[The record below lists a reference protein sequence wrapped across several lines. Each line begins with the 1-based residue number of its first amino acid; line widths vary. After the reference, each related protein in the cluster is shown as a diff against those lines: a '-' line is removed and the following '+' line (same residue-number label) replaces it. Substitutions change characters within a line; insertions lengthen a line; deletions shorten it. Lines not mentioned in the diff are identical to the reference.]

1 MVTDQQV
8 RILMNELRNGV
19 PLYRSAARSGM
30 SVKTARKWSRS
41 SQAPSEPSTTRS
53 WRTRLDPFES
63 VSDDIHCLLT
73 QEPDLQATA
82 LLAHLQSLHSE
93 QFHDGHLRSLQRRLK
108 VWKTTE
114 GPPKEVFFAQVHH
127 PGDLAES
134 DFCHLTRLGITLAGQ
149 PFAHL
154 LYHFVLT
161 YSNWET
167 GMICFSES
175 FESLSDGLQA
185 ALKTLGGVPKR
196 HRTDSLRA
204 AVVNF
209 GNRAEFNAR
218 YTALGAHY
226 ALHLEH
232 TQPRRPNENGDV
244 EQSHHRF
251 IQRLEQSLKLRGS
264 RDFADRQE
272 YAAFVQ
278 QNFDRANLSRTA
290 RFSEEQAQLMPLPAY
305 PLDGAKQLDVRVSP
319 GSTIRVQDNVYSVP
333 SRLIGS
339 RVNVRVTSDAVEVSY
354 AQRMVHRMPRL
365 RGKGGQCIDYRH
377 IIDWL
382 VRKPGAF
389 DQYVYHDALFPSSHF
404 RIAYDALTHTQPVQG
419 QKQYLQILHLAAR
432 CSESRV
438 EDALRLLQKSGE
450 PLSVDRVAGLVESY
464 AALPSPT
471 EVHINPVV
479 LDLYDTLLT
488 APMPTGIS
496 GGHLAVE
503 PSVAQDAEVHYV

>member
-1 MVTDQQV
+1 
-8 RILMNELRNGV
+8 MNELCSGR
-19 PLYRSAARSGM
+19 PLYLSAARSGM

-41 SQAPSEPSTTRS
+41 PQVPSEPCGMRS
-53 WRTRLDPFES
+53 WRTRLDPFEA
-63 VSDDIHCLLT
+63 VAGDISCLLGH
-73 QEPDLQATA
+73 EPDLQATA
-82 LLAHLQSLHSE
+82 LLAHLQSQHPH

-108 VWKTTE
+108 VWKSTD
-114 GPPKEVFFAQVHH
+114 GPPKEVYFAQVHR

-149 PFAHL
+149 PFTHL

-167 GMICFSES
+167 GTICFSES

-185 ALKTLGGVPKR
+185 ALKTLGGTPKR

-204 AVVNF
+204 AVINL

-218 YTALGAHY
+218 YSALGTHY

-251 IQRLEQSLKLRGS
+251 IQRVEQSLKLRGS
-264 RDFADRQE
+264 RDFSDRQE
-272 YAAFVQ
+272 YAAFIQ
-278 QNFDRANLSRTA
+278 QNFDRANQSRAA
-290 RFSEEQAQLMPLPAY
+290 RFSEEQAQLMPLPSY
-305 PLDGAKQLDVRVSP
+305 PLDGAKQLEVRVSP

-333 SRLIGS
+333 SQLIGA

-365 RGKGGQCIDYRH
+365 RGKGGKCIDYRH

-389 DQYVYHDALFPSSHF
+389 EQYVHHDALFPSSHF
-404 RIAYDALTHTQPVQG
+404 RIAYDALTNTQPVQG

-438 EDALRLLQKSGE
+438 EDALRLFQKSGE
-450 PLSVDRVAGLVESY
+450 PLTADRVAAMVESH

-471 EVHINPVV
+471 EVQVSPVV
-479 LDLYDTLLT
+479 LGLYDTLLT
-488 APMPTGIS
+488 APMHRSTAVARLTTGTS
-496 GGHLAVE
+496 FE
-503 PSVAQDAEVHYV
+503 QDAEVRYV